1 MVSTAPAFASSL
13 LDKAAAFLGQPANEA
28 TLTSLLSSAG
38 LPDALAGLVAHTVVT
53 GGEVDLN
60 QGTPVTLGTLS
71 PPFLPS
77 GMQLP
82 AEWTHLTFSH
92 VRFTATLTTRSLA
105 FSGTISLPVTLG
117 SASVLWSATWNLTS
131 QVTGQTRA
139 ATGSFSGS
147 LPLPGVTATGEYDI
161 MQSGQVLRGT
171 LGPASGAASIDLDAL
186 CTAFG
191 IKGLS
196 VPSELPSIALEG
208 LQWELDLAQSSGDR
222 FEVTGQCVLGA
233 HAAVDAFVLLT
244 KPAKPADWVLTF
256 GCTVQPSF
264 AGLSVLGFSFAG
276 VSLALDAAVLLVS
289 TGPLTGFKVPAL
301 GNPVNWPFDP
311 FAVNLQGGAMAGAV
325 LNLGTSTGGVAQQL
339 SHINGAPGTLLLEA
353 QLPSPRLTVVLGDKK
368 ILNWSMVSLNLSLS
382 APFDV
387 RVDGQ
392 MTLLAEDLIFDV
404 SLTITDGEIDGSLDM
419 TAPHGVQLPVLKG
432 VFLDEIGGMIGID
445 FLEQEIIAG
454 LAGRI
459 TIGDG
464 APAGSAGSPQ
474 ALIGPLLPSARGS
487 RKVSAPSPDPF
498 EFALVLGV
506 NDDAVVLPIPDA
518 DLVMMRIG
526 EFDLGTL
533 VTAMTDD
540 PPPSAL
546 TAIDG
551 LKLKDV
557 LLYFC
562 HTAPGEIM
570 LPNGTQPGPGTRFHG
585 VLDCWEK
592 FQVWAAVEID
602 ATAGF
607 SGSFAM
613 SPIHLADVVHLTG
626 SSAVEIPADADFPTG
641 GPSLSLATSGS
652 TVISGS
658 ADLEVFN
665 ISNTDV
671 KLTVGADR
679 FLFALSNQE
688 GSLLQDRLQCRLDSG
703 LKHFELDASARLQ
716 GTLQLPALMGVNLGP
731 IDLGTYGFKATLVVD
746 ITGDP
751 DLRLR
756 GSFDFEGDTLQFPEV
771 TLDGSFT
778 SLEQIPAQVS
788 AKIIAEATSVFGGA
802 LDDATKLIV
811 QYGDE
816 AKDFVENVG
825 KDVVNVVKAFL
836 GIHSS
841 HKKPSW
847 MKDGTLL
854 WSGQGSVYE
863 MRNRT
868 LRLIP
873 DSQTQA
879 ALGGDPVDIGDL
891 LMASLVKDGTM
902 VPSRID
908 VSLIVQMNSPNRYL
922 VISDLGKDGQTAARY
937 QIRDTAAFYA
947 ACSAVA
953 NLPNE
958 PSLPSDAHDLG
969 QLPNNGTLS
978 PCCLISKDGAPDRAI
993 FFDGI
998 KRHIPDGETLGFLKR
1013 PSGGTLP
1020 ATAYDGIPTAAE
1032 LPSLTQGMLVRDGD
1046 DPKVY
1051 CVDQGNLRYVN
1062 GKAFAAW
1069 GFDMNAV
1076 VSLPAGW
1083 LPLMKAG
1090 KDWPEKHQ

>member
-1 MVSTAPAFASSL
+1 MVSTASAFASSL
-13 LDKAAAFLGQPANEA
+13 LDQAAALLGQPANEDK
-28 TLTSLLSSAG
+28 LTSLLSSAG
-38 LPDALAGLVAHTVVT
+38 LPNALAGLIAHTVVT

-60 QGTPVTLGTLS
+60 QGAPATLGTLVH
-71 PPFLPS
+71 PFLPS
-77 GMQLP
+77 GTQLP
-82 AEWTHLTFSH
+82 AAWTTQLTFSS
-92 VRFTATLTTRSLA
+92 VTFTANLGTGSLA
-105 FSGTISLPVTLG
+105 FAGTISLPVTLG
-117 SASVLWSATWNLTS
+117 SANVNWSATWNLAS
-131 QVTGQTRA
+131 QGSGQTRST
-139 ATGSFSGS
+139 TGSLSGS
-147 LPLPGVTATGEYDI
+147 LPLPGVTATGEYDFT
-161 MQSGQVLRGT
+161 QSGQVLRGT
-171 LGPASGAASIDLDAL
+171 LGPASGNSVDLDAL

-191 IKGLS
+191 ITGLS
-196 VPSELPSIALEG
+196 LPSELPSIALEG
-208 LQWELDLAQSSGDR
+208 LQWELDFAQAAGDR
-222 FEVTGQCVLGA
+222 FEVTGQCVLGSKA
-233 HAAVDAFVLLT
+233 SLDAFVLLT
-244 KPAKPADWVLTF
+244 KPAGWVLTF
-256 GCTVQPSF
+256 GCTVEPSF

-276 VSLALDAAVLLVS
+276 ASLALDAAVLLVS
-289 TGPLTGFKVPAL
+289 TGPVTGFKVPAL

-392 MTLLAEDLIFDV
+392 MTLLEEDLIFDV
-404 SLTITDGEIDGSLDM
+404 GLTITDGEIEGSLNM

-432 VFLDEIGGMIGID
+432 VLLDEIGGMIGID
-445 FLEQEIIAG
+445 FLEQEIVAG

-464 APAGSAGSPQ
+464 TAAGSAGSTQ

-487 RKVSAPSPDPF
+487 STVSAPAPDPF

-518 DLVMMRIG
+518 DLVMLRIG

-533 VTAMTDD
+533 VTAMTDN
-540 PPPSAL
+540 PPPAAL

-557 LLYFC
+557 LLYCC

-570 LPNGTQPGPGTRFHG
+570 LPDGTKPDPGTRFHG

-592 FQVWAAVEID
+592 FQVWAAVEVD

-613 SPIHLADVVHLTG
+613 SPINLASVVSLTG
-626 SSAVEIPADADFPTG
+626 SSTVKIPADANFPAG

-652 TVISGS
+652 PFISGS
-658 ADLEVFN
+658 ADLKVFN

-671 KLTVGADR
+671 ELTVGSDR
-679 FLFALSNQE
+679 FSFALSNQE
-688 GSLLQDRLQCRLDSG
+688 GSLLQDQLQCRLDSG
-703 LKHFELDASARLQ
+703 LKHFELDASAQLQ
-716 GTLQLPALMGVNLGP
+716 GTLQLPALMGVNLDP
-731 IDLGTYGFKATLVVD
+731 IELGKYGFSATLMVD
-746 ITGDP
+746 ITEDP
-751 DLRLR
+751 TLRLR
-756 GSFDFEGDTLQFPEV
+756 GSFNFEGDTLQFPDV

-778 SLEQIPAQVS
+778 SLEQIPGQVS
-788 AKIIAEATSVFGGA
+788 DQIRAKAESIFGGA
-802 LDDATKLIV
+802 LDDARNLIV
-811 QYGDE
+811 EYGDR
-816 AKDFVENVG
+816 AIDFVENVG
-825 KDVVNVVKAFL
+825 KDVVNTVKSLL

-863 MRNRT
+863 MRSRT

-891 LMASLVKDGTM
+891 LMASLVTDSTM

-908 VSLIVQMNSPNRYL
+908 VSLIVQQNSPNRYL
-922 VISDLGKDGQTAARY
+922 VISELGKNGQTPARY
-937 QIRDTAAFYA
+937 QIRDTAAFYQ
-947 ACSAVA
+947 ACYAVA

-958 PSLPSDAHDLG
+958 PSLPSESDDLE

-978 PCCLISKDGAPDRAI
+978 PCCLIAKDGAPDRAI

-998 KRHIPDGETLGFLKR
+998 KRHIPDPGTMALLKQQN
-1013 PSGGTLP
+1013 GGTLP
-1020 ATAYDGIPTAAE
+1020 ATAYDGIPAAAD

-1046 DPKVY
+1046 NAKVY
-1051 CVDQGNLRYVN
+1051 CVDQGALRYVD

-1069 GFDMNAV
+1069 GFDMNSV
-1076 VSLPAGW
+1076 VSLPTGW
-1083 LPLMKAG
+1083 LSLMKTG
-1090 KDWPEKHQ
+1090 KDWPEKKQ